1 MPRYI
6 GHIPPLRLSHKPE
19 SVRLPP
25 LCRLVLGA
33 AGERVPLHRCVT
45 SAVGANSVGAT
56 AISGLTA
63 RAKNFR
69 ATEGKVSGAGIRG
82 FAVAATTNRCATASD
97 TIGCTPYWPYAAG
110 AAACGA
116 VAATALV
123 VPLAVLAVALT
134 ASRVGCSLTDA
145 YYRCQRAPNEGRAH
159 QLERLTSRDGAAGQP
174 SSQLVEGAVGSIL
187 AHPLPPSRRARLTE
201 APPR

>member
-6 GHIPPLRLSHKPE
+6 GPIPPLRLSPKPE

-25 LCRLVLGA
+25 LCRLVPGA
-33 AGERVPLHRCVT
+33 AGERVPLHRYDT
-45 SAVGANSVGAT
+45 LAVGADKGAT

-63 RAKNFR
+63 LATPFR

-82 FAVAATTNRCATASD
+82 FAVAATTDRCATASD

-110 AAACGA
+110 AAAGA

-134 ASRVGCSLTDA
+134 ARTVGCSLTGA
-145 YYRCQRAPNEGRAH
+145 QRPQRSPHDCRAH
-159 QLERLTSRDGAAGQP
+159 KPDGLAPRESAICQSSGQI
-174 SSQLVEGAVGSIL
+174 VE
-187 AHPLPPSRRARLTE
+187 E
-201 APPR
+201 AIFSCHV